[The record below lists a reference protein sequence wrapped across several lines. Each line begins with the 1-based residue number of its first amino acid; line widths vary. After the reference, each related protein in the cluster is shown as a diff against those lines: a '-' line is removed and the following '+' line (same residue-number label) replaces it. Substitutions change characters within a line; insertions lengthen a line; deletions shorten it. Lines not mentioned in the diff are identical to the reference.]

1 MREKVAHRCRSRH
14 EAAGAQVDDAPL
26 PDDRQA
32 VDREDDKAIGRQR
45 AIEGMA
51 RDARD
56 AQARPLR

>member
-1 MREKVAHRCRSRH
+1 MREEIANRSRGRH
-14 EAAGAQVDDAPL
+14 EAARAKVDDAPL